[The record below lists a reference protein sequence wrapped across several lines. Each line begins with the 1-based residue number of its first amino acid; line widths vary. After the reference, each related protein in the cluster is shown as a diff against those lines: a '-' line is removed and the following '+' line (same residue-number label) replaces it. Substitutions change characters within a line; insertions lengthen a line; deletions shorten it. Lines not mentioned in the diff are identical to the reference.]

1 MDGQSLT
8 PEKVVLIPDATKEN
22 IIDIAIALNTRKV
35 IALDIFF
42 ECNDQL
48 KTNTVWQMKDAGME
62 FKTI

>member
-1 MDGQSLT
+1 MMDEQSLT

-22 IIDIAIALNTRKV
+22 IIDIAIALNTTKV

-48 KTNTVWQMKDAGME
+48 KTNTV
-62 FKTI
+62 